1 MRDCLEHLF
10 GSATITDPIIIIIVI
25 IIIIIIIIV
34 VISNISIKISC
45 LIF

>member
-10 GSATITDPIIIIIVI
+10 GSATITDPIIIIFII

-34 VISNISIKISC
+34 ANLFRVDEYKN
-45 LIF
+45 LQ

>member
-10 GSATITDPIIIIIVI
+10 GSATITDPIIIIFIII

-34 VISNISIKISC
+34 ANLFRVDEYKN
-45 LIF
+45 LQ